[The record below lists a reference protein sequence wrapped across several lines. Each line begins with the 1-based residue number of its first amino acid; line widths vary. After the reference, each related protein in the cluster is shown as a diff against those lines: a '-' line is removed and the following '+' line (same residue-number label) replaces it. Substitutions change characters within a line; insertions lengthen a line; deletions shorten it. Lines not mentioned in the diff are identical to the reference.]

1 MENEEEK
8 AKQLYLNPK
17 SGFLSLPKLWK
28 KIKEA
33 NINISYNDLKKILE
47 QQETYQLTKQVKK
60 PKEFSNI
67 IADHPLQCSQLD
79 IMIYDRYQIHNYKY
93 VIGLIDVYSRY
104 VVARP
109 LTNMRMSTI
118 LTNLKEMCEELSK
131 IAGHKKM
138 KYPEN
143 MNLDNQFNI
152 PAFTNFFTKQRT
164 KLWFSQVDQP
174 HKNALIER
182 FWRTLSLLLQKMRN
196 GTKNFDWAKSLPDA
210 IENYND
216 TWHRSIKASP
226 IELMEGKKE
235 NPIERKVVESVL
247 KKNDRVRIK
256 TKKDIYSKGD
266 IATFSKDIYQIIGK
280 KGKMNKLKNLNTGE
294 EVKRLYHDEELDQT
308 YSTPEKPKLKIIRKE
323 VKPKIDQR
331 KPLPKQDKRE

>member
-1 MENEEEK
+1 MNEEEEK

-93 VIGLIDVYSRY
+93 VIGLIDVYSRF
-104 VVARP
+104 VVARA

-131 IAGHKKM
+131 AAGKKI

-143 MNLDNQFNI
+143 MNLDNQFKV
-152 PAFTNFFTKQRT
+152 PAFTNFFTKQGT
-164 KLWFSQVDQP
+164 KLWFSL
-174 HKNALIER
+174 A
-182 FWRTLSLLLQKMRN
+182 
-196 GTKNFDWAKSLPDA
+196 
-210 IENYND
+210 
-216 TWHRSIKASP
+216 
-226 IELMEGKKE
+226 
-235 NPIERKVVESVL
+235 
-247 KKNDRVRIK
+247 
-256 TKKDIYSKGD
+256 
-266 IATFSKDIYQIIGK
+266 
-280 KGKMNKLKNLNTGE
+280 
-294 EVKRLYHDEELDQT
+294 
-308 YSTPEKPKLKIIRKE
+308 
-323 VKPKIDQR
+323 
-331 KPLPKQDKRE
+331 